1 MVEIGV
7 GEIKPRGEDKDPEP
21 QLCRLSVKET
31 TAMNTVSMS
40 WWMSQPV
47 QAYLDAQL
55 CRKQAKRLSCVLKL
69 PAQGDA
75 DKACPVQ

>member
-1 MVEIGV
+1 M
-7 GEIKPRGEDKDPEP
+7 D
-21 QLCRLSVKET
+21 
-31 TAMNTVSMS
+31 TVSMS

-69 PAQGDA
+69 PRARADA